1 MASNELRMPFAE
13 WLYRMSEARLA
24 PQARELAVY
33 AVVFKVSSNE
43 ELAKLAGMDTIVKGE
58 SIADKTY
65 NRWKKELTDQGF
77 VILRAITKG
86 RVTTIEVFPAFQEM
100 PVTFTDITP
109 KLARKFYGRN
119 DQSKSYGETVE
130 ATDVDTGSPVEVTD
144 ETRNSYAPAVEVTA
158 PRACIE
164 TSLREVSYT
173 FESEVKNPLGSPKP
187 DADELARQAYELG
200 QRIKQGVATKSAR
213 AAARVKGE
221 LDGSRGIEFS
231 DGKLTVMNGAAAKL
245 SADFP
250 GIDLAAV
257 CDRAGP
263 EITKM
268 SYPTTDDAMSVLRKW
283 ARIVM
288 DEMRKQLGQAK
299 GKTQRERDAEERQA
313 QLKAQNEK
321 LRKEYGFDKEAR

>member
-130 ATDVDTGSPVEVTD
+130 A
-144 ETRNSYAPAVEVTA
+144 TA